1 MTPSPDPSFPAVA
14 APSES
19 RIDAGACHILFA
31 YDIGFAIDLD
41 HAERLITEQKHRAT
55 IRHKRRA
62 PPSFQYQPL
71 PLRITQSGPP
81 LGIASTRT
89 TDTVELVMYDFGG
102 VSVSYV
108 VPLR

>member
-31 YDIGFAIDLD
+31 YDIGFAIDLN

-62 PPSFQYQPL
+62 PQSFQYQPP
-71 PLRITQSGPP
+71 PLRITLSGTP
-81 LGIASTRT
+81 IEVANTRT
-89 TDTVELVMYDFGG
+89 SEGLEIVLYDFGSA
-102 VSVSYV
+102 SVAY
-108 VPLR
+108 